1 MSDQQQQSTQSTS
14 NYIRT
19 KPIEYAESLRVES
32 LERQH
37 NKKDE
42 WPRFLS
48 HSSPV
53 KGYRRFSHQDS
64 TDSFISAE
72 NQKVSLCVCV
82 CAT

>member
-1 MSDQQQQSTQSTS
+1 MSEQKQQSTQSTS
-14 NYIRT
+14 NEIRT
-19 KPIEYAESLRVES
+19 KPIGHVGSLRAES

-37 NKKDE
+37 NKNDE

-64 TDSFISAE
+64 TDSFGSAE
-72 NQKVSLCVCV
+72 HQKVSVFCVSQF
-82 CAT
+82 